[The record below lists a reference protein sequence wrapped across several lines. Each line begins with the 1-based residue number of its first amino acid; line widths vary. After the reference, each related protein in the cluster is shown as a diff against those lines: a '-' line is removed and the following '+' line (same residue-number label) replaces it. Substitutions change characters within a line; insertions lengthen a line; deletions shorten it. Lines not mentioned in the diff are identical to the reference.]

1 MIYKKSTAKTELLG
15 NFENKMN
22 RQKQI
27 EEKGFIIS
35 VANDFQFIPNSSK

>member
-1 MIYKKSTAKTELLG
+1 
-15 NFENKMN
+15 MN

-35 VANDFQFIPNSSK
+35 VANDFQFIPNSSKWSKKYAFNVKIVWNTKKL